1 MLRECLKSMLENKSF
16 PEFEQK
22 IKSLYESFENTQL
35 EYVLGRGVTIDQYSM
50 VFLTFDR
57 RAGFRCT
64 NVNQQNVGKLP
75 ICNQVEKV
83 LNNKYVEIIN
93 EKKQ

>member
-1 MLRECLKSMLENKSF
+1 MLKECLKSMLENKSF

-22 IKSLYESFENTQL
+22 VLSLHESFEDSQL
-35 EYVLGRGVTIDQYSM
+35 EYVLGRGVTIDQFSM
-50 VFLTFDR
+50 VFLSFDR
-57 RAGFRCT
+57 RVGFRCT

-83 LNNKYVEIIN
+83 LNNKYVELVN
-93 EKKQ
+93 AKK